1 MNGYN
6 CPSCKRDWPENYCPE
21 CARTIEPDQRQ
32 QQPIRADTSKL
43 EPTESDPEAG
53 DVKPG
58 DAGIGSQPIKLK
70 QRIITGLAVAFVG
83 VATFIIIA
91 VAMLVFGATR
101 KGADGFAMLANGPQN
116 AAPGASDR
124 AFFMATWGCVGG
136 FFAGFLIGFPQKKER
151 LWTGPFAPVAL
162 AGFACSTALAGAN
175 LALLVFSGHQNGGTF
190 GVACFC
196 AAMGFV
202 FGAMGWFWLL
212 GKMGRI

>member
-1 MNGYN
+1 MNGYS

-58 DAGIGSQPIKLK
+58 DPGIGSQPIKLK

-116 AAPGASDR
+116 A
-124 AFFMATWGCVGG
+124 
-136 FFAGFLIGFPQKKER
+136 
-151 LWTGPFAPVAL
+151 PVAL

-202 FGAMGWFWLL
+202 FGAMGWFWRL